1 MIRLGIDAA
10 DLERAAGWLRE
21 GRLVAMPTETVYGL
35 AADAAN
41 PDAVRRVFAA
51 KGRPADHPVIV
62 HLPDA
67 GSVDGWA
74 RDVPE
79 AARRLAAAF
88 WPGPLTLVLKRGP
101 RVDNVITGGQ
111 STVGLRVPAHPVAQA
126 LLKRFGGALAA
137 PSANRFGHVSPTT
150 AAHVMKEF
158 DAESEPEVVAVLD
171 GGACDVGLESTIVDL
186 SGEVPRLLR
195 PGMISVAD
203 IERVIGEPLAETDD
217 GEGPRASGR
226 LPSHYAPEAPLE
238 LVAADALDAAVAKA
252 LRQGSV
258 AVLAR
263 RATDARNGRCGWFRL
278 PERPEAYAR
287 ELYAALR
294 RADARKPA
302 VILVEAVPATPDW
315 QAIRDRLRRASAG
328 REG

>member
-1 MIRLGIDAA
+1 MIRLGIDAS

-21 GRLVAMPTETVYGL
+21 GRLVAIPTETVYGL

-67 GSVDGWA
+67 GSLDGWA
-74 RDVPE
+74 ADVPA

-88 WPGPLTLVLKRGP
+88 WPGPLTLILKRGP
-101 RVDNVITGGQ
+101 RVDDVITGGQ
-111 STVGLRVPAHPVAQA
+111 STVGLRVPAHPIAQA

-150 AAHVMKEF
+150 AAHVIDEF
-158 DAESEPEVVAVLD
+158 DDEVVAVLD

-186 SGEVPRLLR
+186 SGDAPRLLR
-195 PGMISVAD
+195 PGMIAAAD
-203 IERVIGEPLAETDD
+203 LEEVIGMPLAEAPEN
-217 GEGPRASGR
+217 EGPRASGR
-226 LPSHYAPEAPLE
+226 LPSHYAPEAPLR
-238 LVAADALDAAVAKA
+238 LVAPEALDATVAEA
-252 LRQGSV
+252 LETGSV

-263 RATDARNGRCGWFRL
+263 RGPDALHDQCRWFRIADRA
-278 PERPEAYAR
+278 EDYAR
-287 ELYAALR
+287 ELYATLR
-294 RADARKPA
+294 RADARGPA
-302 VILVEAVPATPDW
+302 VILVEAVPEGPDW
-315 QAIRDRLRRASAG
+315 QAIRDRLRRAAAD
-328 REG
+328 RDD

>member
-21 GRLVAMPTETVYGL
+21 GRLVAIPTETVYGL
-35 AADAAN
+35 AADAAD

-67 GSVDGWA
+67 GSLDGWA
-74 RDVPE
+74 DDVPDG
-79 AARRLAAAF
+79 ARRLAAAF

-101 RVDNVITGGQ
+101 RVDDVITGGQ

-150 AAHVMKEF
+150 AAHVLKEF
-158 DAESEPEVVAVLD
+158 DDEVVAVLD

-186 SGEVPRLLR
+186 SGDAPRLLR
-195 PGMISVAD
+195 PGMIPAAA
-203 IERVIGEPLAETDD
+203 IEEVIGVPLAETGE

-226 LPSHYAPEAPLE
+226 LPSHYAPEAPLS
-238 LVAADALDAAVAKA
+238 LVSSEALDEAVAKA
-252 LRQGSV
+252 LDQGSA

-263 RATDARNGRCGWFRL
+263 RASAALHDRCRWFRL
-278 PERPEAYAR
+278 PDRAEDYAR

-294 RADARKPA
+294 RADAHEPA
-302 VILVEAVPATPDW
+302 LILVEAVPDGPDW
-315 QAIRDRLRRASAG
+315 QAIRDRLQRASAG
-328 REG
+328 RNR